1 MLLSINVKLGSNKPE
16 LQPGPEKQ
24 LPENRFLEI
33 VTGNAA
39 DENSAGENCIK
50 LLKSSLPI

>member
-24 LPENRFLEI
+24 LPENSFLKI

-39 DENSAGENCIK
+39 GK
-50 LLKSSLPI
+50 